1 AIAFAK
7 CKKKVHKKVH
17 RKDKKNCSRDT
28 RYNAAARVADS
39 QRGRNANNDET
50 GPRQGEA
57 VLQMS
62 AKWREQCSGKIRIKA
77 QILPEFRQTQEFCS
91 FICAAQPERSFA
103 PVLNF
108 QRRIN
113 LLIDDVPRLVVM
125 DDSGILQLP
134 GFGFR
139 AVNSAS
145 CNIICHDVVVGV
157 LLKHLN
163 VIERIAALKKI
174 LNEPRAQV
182 RPVTKNLSLDGATGT
197 RLRLG
202 NEYFP
207 RQFRVRCQRIVER
220 HACRNREQAHADQWQ
235 QNTLKTYA
243 CREHRN
249 DLVGTRHSAES
260 EKQRQQQ

>member
-1 AIAFAK
+1 
-7 CKKKVHKKVH
+7 
-17 RKDKKNCSRDT
+17 
-28 RYNAAARVADS
+28 
-39 QRGRNANNDET
+39 
-50 GPRQGEA
+50 
-57 VLQMS
+57 
-62 AKWREQCSGKIRIKA
+62 
-77 QILPEFRQTQEFCS
+77 
-91 FICAAQPERSFA
+91 
-103 PVLNF
+103 
-108 QRRIN
+108 
-113 LLIDDVPRLVVM
+113 M

-174 LNEPRAQV
+174 LNEPRALV

-197 RLRLG
+197 RLRFG
-202 NEYFP
+202 NECFP

-235 QNTLKTYA
+235 EKTRKTYA

-260 EKQRQQQ
+260 EKQRQQQLYRQQNDEYLRDLRAVIASDEGQSNMVVNETRDIIADVENEPDGNESGDAVKVNLQEIPNDISIK